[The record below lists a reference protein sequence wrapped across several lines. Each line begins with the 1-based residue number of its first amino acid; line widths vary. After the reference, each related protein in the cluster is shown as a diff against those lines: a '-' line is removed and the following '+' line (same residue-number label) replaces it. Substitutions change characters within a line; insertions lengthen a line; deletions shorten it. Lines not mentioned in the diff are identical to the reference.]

1 MVIFSSYVRRSLP
14 FVSRFTSI
22 LILDINNINTVP
34 STNKGN
40 NANVMDLNNRPQMP
54 SAMTGMNFADV
65 FPKGTIIQGGTFNF
79 NFNMGSETGTGK
91 ENVVPRK
98 KRKFVID
105 SDSD

>member
-1 MVIFSSYVRRSLP
+1 
-14 FVSRFTSI
+14 
-22 LILDINNINTVP
+22 
-34 STNKGN
+34 
-40 NANVMDLNNRPQMP
+40 
-54 SAMTGMNFADV
+54 MNFSDV

>member
-1 MVIFSSYVRRSLP
+1 MSDTYNSKPSSSIAAISTTDNTENAINNVPS
-14 FVSRFTSI
+14 TSKGNNTNVM
-22 LILDINNINTVP
+22 DINN
-34 STNKGN
+34 
-40 NANVMDLNNRPQMP
+40 RRQMP

-65 FPKGTIIQGGTFNF
+65 FPKETIIQGGTFNF
-79 NFNMGSETGTGK
+79 NFNMGSKTGTGK